1 MDPNSTPSQRDNDL
15 TPAGIPGRRRRL
27 LAVLAIALVAGA
39 AAAVAVV
46 ATSGGGGQA
55 QATVDNCKP
64 FSGAPPLQLDLPGNP
79 ALPADDAAVL
89 AAARRLLPAGDVR
102 IGVAEA
108 VAGYPGAG
116 ASATLA
122 RLHSLDQ
129 SQPVVRLYEGLVELW
144 AGRCG
149 AAQTTLEQVRSSDM
163 WGFYGTIA
171 DNTLHTSQRPS
182 YPVYIP
188 PPGTPAGSVH
198 RLEALARAHPGM
210 PGPWLALAYVLQ
222 ATDHRGAL
230 AAARRAET
238 ADPGGVSPQVASA
251 VLGYDKDHPA
261 RSIGALGTLISQGSD
276 TPEVRFHL
284 GELLYW
290 FGDPT
295 DAAAQWRQVMD
306 DAPGSVYG
314 RTARE
319 LLAKIS

>member
-1 MDPNSTPSQRDNDL
+1 MDPNSTPSSTSNDP

-27 LAVLAIALVAGA
+27 LAVLAIAVVAGVA
-39 AAAVAVV
+39 AAIAVV

-79 ALPADDAAVL
+79 ALPSDNAAVL
-89 AAARRLLPAGDVR
+89 AAARRLLPANDVR
-102 IGVAEA
+102 VAVAES
-108 VAGYPGAG
+108 VAAYPGAG
-116 ASATLA
+116 AAATLA
-122 RLHSLDQ
+122 RLRSLDQ
-129 SQPVVRLYEGLVELW
+129 KQPVVRLYEGLVELW
-144 AGRCG
+144 AGHCV

-182 YPVYIP
+182 YPVYLP
-188 PPGTPAGSVH
+188 PPGTPAGSVR
-198 RLEALARAHPGM
+198 RLEALARAHPGQA
-210 PGPWLALAYVLQ
+210 GPWLGLAYVLQ

-230 AAARRAET
+230 AASRRAET
-238 ADPGGVSPQVASA
+238 ADPSGASPQVASA
-251 VLGYDKDHPA
+251 VLGYDKDHPS

-306 DAPGSVYG
+306 DAPGSLYG

>member
-1 MDPNSTPSQRDNDL
+1 
-15 TPAGIPGRRRRL
+15 
-27 LAVLAIALVAGA
+27 
-39 AAAVAVV
+39 
-46 ATSGGGGQA
+46 
-55 QATVDNCKP
+55 
-64 FSGAPPLQLDLPGNP
+64 
-79 ALPADDAAVL
+79 VL
-89 AAARRLLPAGDVR
+89 AAARRLLPANDVR
-102 IGVAEA
+102 VAVAES
-108 VAGYPGAG
+108 VAAYPGAG
-116 ASATLA
+116 AAATLA
-122 RLHSLDQ
+122 RLRSLDQ
-129 SQPVVRLYEGLVELW
+129 KQPVVRLYEGLVELW
-144 AGRCG
+144 AGHCV

-182 YPVYIP
+182 YPVYLP
-188 PPGTPAGSVH
+188 PPGTPAGSVR
-198 RLEALARAHPGM
+198 RLEALARAHPGQA
-210 PGPWLALAYVLQ
+210 GPWLGLAYVLQ

-230 AAARRAET
+230 AASRRAET
-238 ADPGGVSPQVASA
+238 ADPSGASPQVASA
-251 VLGYDKDHPA
+251 VLGYDKDHPS

-306 DAPGSVYG
+306 DAPGSLYG